1 MSHDHGTPD
10 RWRSFPPFYG
20 HLGLELESLRDGH
33 GIIRLPRKDEFCNS
47 RGEVHGGIVAS
58 LLDIA
63 LSQAV
68 RSALSPTTSCATIS
82 LNLNYLGPAFGN
94 LTCRAA
100 VVRSGRRISFAEGEV
115 VDEKGMAVCKAIG
128 TYRIIVPK
136 TATASTG
143 GN

>member
-1 MSHDHGTPD
+1 MSHDHGPVD
-10 RWRSFPPFYG
+10 QWRSFPPFYG
-20 HLGLELESLRDGH
+20 HLGLELESLAEGRGV
-33 GIIRLPRKDEFCNS
+33 IRLPRKDEFCNS

-94 LTCRAA
+94 LKCRA
-100 VVRSGRRISFAEGEV
+100 VIVRSGRRIAFAEGEV
-115 VDEKGMAVCKAIG
+115 IDEKGDAVCKAIG

-136 TATASTG
+136 TGTAPTG
-143 GN
+143 GK

>member
-10 RWRSFPPFYG
+10 QWRSFPPFYG

-58 LLDIA
+58 LLD
-63 LSQAV
+63 
-68 RSALSPTTSCATIS
+68 
-82 LNLNYLGPAFGN
+82 LGPAFGN